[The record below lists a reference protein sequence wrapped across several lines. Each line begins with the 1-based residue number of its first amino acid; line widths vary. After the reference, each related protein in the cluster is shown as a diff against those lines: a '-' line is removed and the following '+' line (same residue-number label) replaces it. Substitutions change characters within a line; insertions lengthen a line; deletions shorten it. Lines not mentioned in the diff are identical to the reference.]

1 MVDEFIDKLHTLER
15 DIMDAFVLDADM
27 RKYLCEMKEEN
38 AAGESDEY
46 ISMAFGIA
54 AMYFHDAIKF
64 VPVVLLVEV
73 SRKINQGLGG
83 CAGCV
88 AFWIRGLPQQD
99 IRCLTHSQLVVIR
112 EWLVLVATDSF
123 AGDDLG
129 VALDIVDRALGNS
142 IGSRPFCIKRNHE

>member
-15 DIMDAFVLDADM
+15 DIMDAFVLDTDM

-38 AAGESDEY
+38 AAGSSAEY

-54 AMYFHDAIKF
+54 VMYFHDAIKF

-73 SRKINQGLGG
+73 SRKINQGFGG
-83 CAGCV
+83 YADSV
-88 AFWIRGLPQQD
+88 VYWICGLPQQD
-99 IRCLTHSQLVVIR
+99 IRCLTHSQLAVIR

-142 IGSRPFCIKRNHE
+142 IGS

>member
-38 AAGESDEY
+38 VAGSSAEY

-73 SRKINQGLGG
+73 SRKINQGIGG
-83 CAGCV
+83 YADSV
-88 AFWIRGLPQQD
+88 VYWICGLPQQD
-99 IRCLTHSQLVVIR
+99 IRCLTHSQLAVIR

-129 VALDIVDRALGNS
+129 VALDIVDRALGTS
-142 IGSRPFCIKRNHE
+142 IGS

>member
-1 MVDEFIDKLHTLER
+1 MKL
-15 DIMDAFVLDADM
+15 FADQLSL
-27 RKYLCEMKEEN
+27 LCEMKEEN
-38 AAGESDEY
+38 VAGSSAEY

-73 SRKINQGLGG
+73 SRKIIEVSRKINQGFGG
-83 CAGCV
+83 HAESV
-88 AFWIRGLPQQD
+88 VYWICGLPQQD

-112 EWLVLVATDSF
+112 EWLVLVAADDF
-123 AGDDLG
+123 ADDDIG

-142 IGSRPFCIKRNHE
+142 TEHEG

>member
-27 RKYLCEMKEEN
+27 RKYLCEMKEETV
-38 AAGESDEY
+38 AGSSAEY

-73 SRKINQGLGG
+73 SRKINQGIGG
-83 CAGCV
+83 YADSV
-88 AFWIRGLPQQD
+88 VYWICGLPQQD
-99 IRCLTHSQLVVIR
+99 IRCLTHSQLAVIR

-129 VALDIVDRALGNS
+129 VALDIVDRALGTS
-142 IGSRPFCIKRNHE
+142 IGS

>member
-38 AAGESDEY
+38 AAGESAEY

-73 SRKINQGLGG
+73 SRKINQGFGG
-83 CAGCV
+83 CTESV
-88 AFWIRGLPQQD
+88 VYWICGLPQQD
-99 IRCLTHSQLVVIR
+99 IRCLTHSQLAVIR
-112 EWLVLVATDSF
+112 EWLVLVAPD
-123 AGDDLG
+123 GYPDDDLG
-129 VALDIVDRALGNS
+129 MALDIVDRALGNS
-142 IGSRPFCIKRNHE
+142 IGS

>member
-15 DIMDAFVLDADM
+15 NIMDAFVLDADM

-73 SRKINQGLGG
+73 SRKINQGFGG
-83 CAGCV
+83 YAESV
-88 AFWIRGLPQQD
+88 VYWICGLPQQD
-99 IRCLTHSQLVVIR
+99 IRRLTHSQLVVIR
-112 EWLVLVATDSF
+112 EWLVLVAADDF
-123 AGDDLG
+123 ADDDIG

-142 IGSRPFCIKRNHE
+142 TEHEG

>member
-38 AAGESDEY
+38 VAGSSAEY

-73 SRKINQGLGG
+73 SRKIIEVSRKINQGFGG
-83 CAGCV
+83 HAESV
-88 AFWIRGLPQQD
+88 VYWICGLPQQD
-99 IRCLTHSQLVVIR
+99 IRCLTHSQLAVIR
-112 EWLVLVATDSF
+112 EWLVLVAPD
-123 AGDDLG
+123 GYLDDDLG
-129 VALDIVDRALGNS
+129 MALDIVDCALGNS
-142 IGSRPFCIKRNHE
+142 TEHEE

>member
-27 RKYLCEMKEEN
+27 RKNLCEMKEEN
-38 AAGESDEY
+38 VAGSSAEY

-73 SRKINQGLGG
+73 SRKINQGFGG
-83 CAGCV
+83 HAESV
-88 AFWIRGLPQQD
+88 VYWICGLPQQD
-99 IRCLTHSQLVVIR
+99 IRCLTHSQLAVIR
-112 EWLVLVATDSF
+112 QWLVLVAPD
-123 AGDDLG
+123 GYLDDDIG
-129 VALDIVDRALGNS
+129 VALDIVDCALGNA
-142 IGSRPFCIKRNHE
+142 IGSRGSDPSV

>member
-38 AAGESDEY
+38 VAGSSAEY

-73 SRKINQGLGG
+73 SRKINQKFGG
-83 CAGCV
+83 CADCV
-88 AFWIRGLPQQD
+88 VYWICDLPQQD
-99 IRCLTHSQLVVIR
+99 IRCLTHSQLAVIR
-112 EWLVLVATDSF
+112 QWLVLVAADDF
-123 AGDDLG
+123 ADDDLG
-129 VALDIVDRALGNS
+129 RALDIVDCALGNS
-142 IGSRPFCIKRNHE
+142 TEHEE

>member
-38 AAGESDEY
+38 VAGSSAEY

-73 SRKINQGLGG
+73 SRKIVEVSRKINQGFGG
-83 CAGCV
+83 YADSV
-88 AFWIRGLPQQD
+88 VYWICGLPQQD
-99 IRCLTHSQLVVIR
+99 IRCFTHSQLAVIR
-112 EWLVLVATDSF
+112 QWLVLVAPD
-123 AGDDLG
+123 GYPDDDLG
-129 VALDIVDRALGNS
+129 RALDIVDRALGNS
-142 IGSRPFCIKRNHE
+142 IER

>member
-15 DIMDAFVLDADM
+15 DIKDAFVLDTDM

-38 AAGESDEY
+38 VAGSSAEY

-73 SRKINQGLGG
+73 SRKINQKFVGY
-83 CAGCV
+83 AESV
-88 AFWIRGLPQQD
+88 VYWICGLPQQD
-99 IRCLTHSQLVVIR
+99 IRCLTHSQLAVIR

-142 IGSRPFCIKRNHE
+142 IGS

>member
-1 MVDEFIDKLHTLER
+1 MVDEFIDKLHALER

-38 AAGESDEY
+38 VAGASAEY

-73 SRKINQGLGG
+73 SRKINQKLK
-83 CAGCV
+83 
-88 AFWIRGLPQQD
+88 INYLKTQKN
-99 IRCLTHSQLVVIR
+99 I
-112 EWLVLVATDSF
+112 
-123 AGDDLG
+123 
-129 VALDIVDRALGNS
+129 
-142 IGSRPFCIKRNHE
+142 

>member
-64 VPVVLLVEV
+64 VPIVLLVEV
-73 SRKINQGLGG
+73 SRKINQGFGG
-83 CAGCV
+83 HAESV
-88 AFWIRGLPQQD
+88 VYWICGLPQQD
-99 IRCLTHSQLVVIR
+99 IRCLTHSQLAVIR

-129 VALDIVDRALGNS
+129 VALDIVDRALGNA
-142 IGSRPFCIKRNHE
+142 IGSRGSDPSV

>member
-38 AAGESDEY
+38 VAGSSAEY

-73 SRKINQGLGG
+73 SRKINQGFGG
-83 CAGCV
+83 HAESV
-88 AFWIRGLPQQD
+88 VYWICGLPQQD
-99 IRCLTHSQLVVIR
+99 IRRLTHSQLAVIR
-112 EWLVLVATDSF
+112 EWLVLVAPD
-123 AGDDLG
+123 GYLDDDIG
-129 VALDIVDRALGNS
+129 RALDIVDRALGNS
-142 IGSRPFCIKRNHE
+142 TEHEE

>member
-1 MVDEFIDKLHTLER
+1 MVEEFIEKLHTLER

-38 AAGESDEY
+38 VAGSSAEY
-46 ISMAFGIA
+46 ISMAFEIA

-73 SRKINQGLGG
+73 SRKINQGFGG
-83 CAGCV
+83 HAESV
-88 AFWIRGLPQQD
+88 VYWICGLPQQD

-112 EWLVLVATDSF
+112 QWLVLVALD
-123 AGDDLG
+123 GYLDDDIG

-142 IGSRPFCIKRNHE
+142 IEHEG

>member
-15 DIMDAFVLDADM
+15 DIMDAFVLDVDM

-38 AAGESDEY
+38 AAGASAEY

-73 SRKINQGLGG
+73 SRKINQGFGG
-83 CAGCV
+83 CAESV
-88 AFWIRGLPQQD
+88 VYWICGLPQQD
-99 IRCLTHSQLVVIR
+99 IRCLTHSQLAVIR
-112 EWLVLVATDSF
+112 EWLVLVAPD
-123 AGDDLG
+123 GYPDDDLG
-129 VALDIVDRALGNS
+129 VALDIVDRALGNG
-142 IGSRPFCIKRNHE
+142 IER